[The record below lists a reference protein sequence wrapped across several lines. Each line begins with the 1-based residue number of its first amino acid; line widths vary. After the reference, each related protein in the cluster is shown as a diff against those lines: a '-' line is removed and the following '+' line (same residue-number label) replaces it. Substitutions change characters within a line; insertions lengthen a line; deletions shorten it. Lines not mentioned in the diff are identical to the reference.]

1 MLSKSSINNYSSSK
15 ISEWKQKITELKR
28 ELRGLEIEKKSNIQR
43 SDAGATQRTMSKIE
57 DVESDIRSLE
67 RKIKVASFI
76 KDKTRDTKDDERKK
90 LAEVDEDED

>member
-1 MLSKSSINNYSSSK
+1 MN
-15 ISEWKQKITELKR
+15 
-28 ELRGLEIEKKSNIQR
+28 
-43 SDAGATQRTMSKIE
+43 KIE